1 MPTIAQAQA
10 KALQGGFF
18 DGLGASR
25 SDFTAPNLRT
35 AEALMAL
42 YAEEFQN
49 RFIDNL
55 NRENK
60 VTTGGLADS
69 FTFEAKFLGRGFKV
83 QFFVA
88 DYYDY
93 VDKGVQGVGSNNQN
107 STSPYKFKGAWVS
120 KKHRIAIEKW
130 IIKNR
135 LTATRKDVIKYGKTK
150 RESKAI
156 PAERGRQ
163 SLAYAIAAATKK
175 KGLKQTGVWSDAFN
189 DTFKDFAVQMS
200 QALGVDI
207 VVDLKQMEKNVKLKK
222 K

>member
-18 DGLGASR
+18 EGLGASR

-35 AEALMAL
+35 VEALMAL

-49 RFIDNL
+49 RFVDNL

-83 QFFVA
+83 QFIVA

-93 VDKGVQGVGSNNQN
+93 VDKGVQGVGPGNQN

-120 KKHRIAIEKW
+120 RSHQEAIRKW
-130 IIKNR
+130 IKSNR
-135 LTATRKDVIKYGKTK
+135 GLVVARDVNKYGRTK
-150 RESKAI
+150 QESKAI
-156 PAERGRQ
+156 DPVKKEK
-163 SLAYAIAAATKK
+163 SLAYVIARSTKK

>member
-10 KALQGGFF
+10 KALQSGFF
-18 DGLGASR
+18 EGLGASR

-35 AEALMAL
+35 VEALMAL

-69 FTFEAKFLGRGFKV
+69 FTFQAKFLGRGFTV

-93 VDKGVQGVGSNNQN
+93 VDKGVQGVGPGNQN

-120 KKHRIAIEKW
+120 KSHRIAIEKW

-135 LTATRKDVIKYGKTK
+135 LTATRKDVNKYGRTR

-200 QALGVDI
+200 KALGVDI